1 MSDSTP
7 RVSVRAILA
16 EEGLG
21 RSAGD
26 KGIDDDKIAKGL
38 AGGAGMSEGEF
49 LGAMLGGRAL
59 GQGLGLASKK
69 QVTRSIAQPYA
80 SVVRAM
86 IVAMTSGPSGLT
98 AATDTRAG
106 AYLEGRMPGDLL
118 SGAGTVAFDIIDRGD
133 QGAEIVGASE
143 IKGQAFAWGKGERIL
158 KDILDKAEQLA
169 RRF

>member
-21 RSAGD
+21 LSGGD
-26 KGIDDDKIAKGL
+26 KGMADDKIAKGL
-38 AGGAGMSEGEF
+38 AGAAGMSQGEF
-49 LGAMLGGRAL
+49 LGAMQGGRAL
-59 GQGLGLASKK
+59 GQGLGIANKK

-86 IVAMTSGPSGLT
+86 VVTMTSGPSGLT

-106 AYLEGRMPGDLL
+106 AYLEGSLPGDLL
-118 SGAGTVAFDIIDRGD
+118 SGAGTVAFDIVDRGD
-133 QGAEIVGASE
+133 QGTEVVGASE
-143 IKGQAFAWGKGERIL
+143 IKGQAFAWGKGERML
-158 KDILDKAEQLA
+158 NDLLDKAEQLA
-169 RRF
+169 RRY

>member
-1 MSDSTP
+1 MAESEP

-21 RSAGD
+21 RAAGD
-26 KGIDDDKIAKGL
+26 KGLGDDKIAKGL
-38 AGGAGMSEGEF
+38 AEGAGMSEGAF
-49 LGAMLGGRAL
+49 LGTMLGGRAL

-69 QVTRSIAQPYA
+69 QITRKFAQPYG

-86 IVAMTSGPSGLT
+86 VVAMSSGSSGLT

-106 AYLEGRMPGDLL
+106 AYLEGNMPGDLL
-118 SGAGTVAFDIIDRGD
+118 SGAGTVAFDVIDHGD
-133 QGAEIVGASE
+133 QGTEVIGASE
-143 IKGQAFAWGKGERIL
+143 IKGQAFAWGKGERTL
-158 KDILDKAEQLA
+158 NEILDKAEQLA

>member
-7 RVSVRAILA
+7 RVSVRTILA

-26 KGIDDDKIAKGL
+26 KGVDDDKIAKGL
-38 AGGAGMSEGEF
+38 ASAADMSQGEF
-49 LGAMLGGRAL
+49 LGAMQGGRAL
-59 GQGLGLASKK
+59 GQGLGFANKK

-86 IVAMTSGPSGLT
+86 VVTMTSGPSGLT

-106 AYLEGRMPGDLL
+106 AFLEGSLPGDLL
-118 SGAGTVAFDIIDRGD
+118 SGAGTVAFDIVDRGN
-133 QGAEIVGASE
+133 QGTEVVGASE
-143 IKGQAFAWGKGERIL
+143 IKGQAFAWGKGERLLNDLI
-158 KDILDKAEQLA
+158 DKAEQLA
-169 RRF
+169 RRY